1 MNPAQRVGKNVAWML
16 VGGAL
21 GAVLQ
26 MLAILLA
33 ARGLQLNDFGTF
45 NYLLSFAIVFQ
56 FLTDFGLTNILT
68 REVAR
73 HPDDIPHLLGSAKGL
88 MWTLFVCS
96 TILLLGVVLL
106 LKLPASTKAQS
117 FVMGL
122 ASLTILQAISYSA
135 VMRALE
141 AMEFNAITFAL
152 HKGLFAGFVAVS
164 LWRHW
169 GLWGV
174 VISYMASCLIFWFF
188 NWQIVSRRIAR
199 VSPRI
204 DLPLWKSMLS
214 EAVPLGSGLVLRQF
228 AWQADVLILSMQS
241 RWGCSAGRIG
251 FCSAYEQFPW
261 HLRSRC
267 SRQ

>member
-1 MNPAQRVGKNVAWML
+1 MNSAQRVGKNVAWML
-16 VGGAL
+16 AGGGL

-33 ARGLQLNDFGTF
+33 ARGLSLNDFGTF

-68 REVAR
+68 REVTR

-88 MWTLFVCS
+88 MWSLFLVS
-96 TILLLGVVLL
+96 TTLLLAVVLL
-106 LKLPASTKAQS
+106 MKLPASTKAQS

-135 VMRALE
+135 VLRALE
-141 AMEFNAITFAL
+141 DMEFNAIAFTL

-164 LWRHW
+164 LWRHS

-174 VISYMASCLIFWFF
+174 VILYMASCLI
-188 NWQIVSRRIAR
+188 
-199 VSPRI
+199 
-204 DLPLWKSMLS
+204 
-214 EAVPLGSGLVLRQF
+214 
-228 AWQADVLILSMQS
+228 
-241 RWGCSAGRIG
+241 
-251 FCSAYEQFPW
+251 
-261 HLRSRC
+261 
-267 SRQ
+267 

>member
-73 HPDDIPHLLGSAKGL
+73 HPNDIPHLLGSAKGL
-88 MWTLFVCS
+88 MWALFVGS
-96 TILLLGVVLL
+96 TILLLVVVLL

-135 VMRALE
+135 VMRAIE
-141 AMEFNAITFAL
+141 AMEFNAISFSL
-152 HKGLFAGFVAVS
+152 HKGLFAGFVAVC
-164 LWRHW
+164 LLRYW

-174 VISYMASCLIFWFF
+174 VSADMS
-188 NWQIVSRRIAR
+188 
-199 VSPRI
+199 
-204 DLPLWKSMLS
+204 
-214 EAVPLGSGLVLRQF
+214 SGVF
-228 AWQADVLILSMQS
+228 
-241 RWGCSAGRIG
+241 
-251 FCSAYEQFPW
+251 
-261 HLRSRC
+261 
-267 SRQ
+267 